1 MGGTRNSMIT
11 VKNIVLWFCSLLLS
25 VSLFS
30 RFYGPVAFSF
40 VFRIT
45 MIFALPVAFLYL
57 PFVIKFNDAED
68 GRIWAILGSGTM
80 IGPASLALWA
90 LILDLKGTHSIWQ
103 GDGIGLG
110 LAAGL
115 ILALVVGFL
124 TTTFYVIALK
134 VIHRWITMGENC
146 M

>member
-1 MGGTRNSMIT
+1 MGGTRNSMTT
-11 VKNIVLWFCSLLLS
+11 VKNIALWFCSLLLS

-30 RFYGPVAFSF
+30 LFYGPVAFSF

-57 PFVIKFNDAED
+57 PFVIKFSDAED

-80 IGPASLALWA
+80 IGPASLVLWG

-103 GDGIGLG
+103 GDAIGLG

-115 ILALVVGFL
+115 IFALVVGFL

-134 VIHRWITMGENC
+134 VIHRWITTGENC
-146 M
+146 T